1 MPYLCVL
8 LLFPAVAAL
17 QPGNLRLTD
26 RDAGPVS
33 NIFYIFTF
41 ISAPKSEKIFP
52 NVGSFSTNV

>member
-33 NIFYIFTF
+33 SIFYIFTF
-41 ISAPKSEKIFP
+41 ISAH
-52 NVGSFSTNV
+52 